1 MCTSGYLKTRISS
14 TWRITPK
21 TLASNGEPT
30 WWPWQWSRSQGSLRR
45 MGMTLRPWDCTRW
58 LSARCLWLWAAC
70 WRGRTR
76 LGHAQSCE
84 LSPWSSQGS
93 RCWCPLM
100 ESGTVTY
107 TLFYSAYFFTAFSR
121 SYHHRSCCCSQ
132 GQLLCWQ
139 QETQAKALITPDW
152 CCFANLFALFAW

>member
-45 MGMTLRPWDCTRW
+45 MGMTSRPWDCTRW

-107 TLFYSAYFFTAFSR
+107 TLFYSAYFFLPSPAVMT
-121 SYHHRSCCCSQ
+121 
-132 GQLLCWQ
+132 
-139 QETQAKALITPDW
+139 TALIVVLKVSCSVDSKKRKQVKPDC